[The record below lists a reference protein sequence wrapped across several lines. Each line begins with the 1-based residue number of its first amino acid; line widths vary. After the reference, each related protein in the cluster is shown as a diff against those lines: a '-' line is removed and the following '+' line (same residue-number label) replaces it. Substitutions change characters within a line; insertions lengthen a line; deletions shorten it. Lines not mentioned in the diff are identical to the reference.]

1 MIRKKSFLRFINLV
15 IDLYVSISYN
25 LAIDDYARGIARPTL
40 KAILKTFKTE
50 GQNSYTAS
58 FFPKKKSGGGSYF
71 IGESV
76 PSFPKI
82 ILGKF
87 CSVREACESRPCAIE
102 PARRL
107 ERPKEEMSL
116 ELEFIQS
123 FIKQD
128 GCAL

>member
-1 MIRKKSFLRFINLV
+1 M
-15 IDLYVSISYN
+15 
-25 LAIDDYARGIARPTL
+25 
-40 KAILKTFKTE
+40 
-50 GQNSYTAS
+50 AS

-107 ERPKEEMSL
+107 ERPKEETNL

-128 GCAL
+128 GCALSFCRS

>member
-1 MIRKKSFLRFINLV
+1 MALQDQPSRPFSKRSKLKVKIRIRRPFFLKKIQEEDRI
-15 IDLYVSISYN
+15 
-25 LAIDDYARGIARPTL
+25 
-40 KAILKTFKTE
+40 
-50 GQNSYTAS
+50 
-58 FFPKKKSGGGSYF
+58 F

-107 ERPKEEMSL
+107 ERPKEETNL
-116 ELEFIQS
+116 ELEFIQ
-123 FIKQD
+123 
-128 GCAL
+128 

>member
-1 MIRKKSFLRFINLV
+1 M
-15 IDLYVSISYN
+15 
-25 LAIDDYARGIARPTL
+25 LASLQDQPSRPFSKRSKL
-40 KAILKTFKTE
+40 KAKIRILRP
-50 GQNSYTAS
+50 
-58 FFPKKKSGGGSYF
+58 FFLKKKSGGGSYF

-82 ILGKF
+82 ILEKF
-87 CSVREACESRPCAIE
+87 CSVREACELRPCAKE

-107 ERPKEEMSL
+107 ERPNEETNL